1 MKIASSNLQFN
12 ALQNEQQSSARIVDT
27 NVRSVGSGGSR
38 TLSSQANIIQAQQQ
52 TLKDSI
58 HSASTSQVKDSNGG
72 KTTLESALL
81 LQSLTQVNL
90 SEDITVRAV
99 GITNGNEQSQEVSN
113 IQVSRIMAF
122 ETETDIQIQT
132 LGHVTTE
139 DGREIDFMLE
149 LNYNREMEI
158 TQASQFSSNR
168 NLIDPLVINLNGEA
182 VSLSDQYFEFDLN
195 SNGQTQSLHQTASGT
210 GFLAFDKNQNGKIDN
225 GSELFGPET
234 GHGFGEL
241 SQYDDDKNGWI
252 DENDAIFSQLSFMD
266 FDENGNQRLQSISD
280 AGIGAIALESREM
293 NFDLYDNQGDFQA
306 QIAQTG
312 VALNE
317 DGRALAIQEIYYEE
331 QAFGQGRLEQ
341 VEVLSSNTGEPGIK
355 IQSALTQFQ
364 FDNAIINQ
372 RNADTHVTL
381 ELPQYSNR
389 IGEDTYQEIDPNFS
403 IQAALQTNTSSES
416 SASTAQALNVTQE
429 SSFSSEQVVSQSF
442 SNEVEKRAAIQAE
455 FQYRI
460 EHEYKHI
467 QQTNHQ
473 NNKSRPVE
481 TLEIATQNQSV
492 FWEYS
497 GIEIT
502 SGVEDSKLSELKNL
516 IEDLKVIREQQ
527 LKGQEKLGIY
537 IQISDNN

>member
-27 NVRSVGSGGSR
+27 NVRSVGTGGSR

-58 HSASTSQVKDSNGG
+58 HSVSTSQVKDSNGG

-158 TQASQFSSNR
+158 TQASQFSGNR
-168 NLIDPLVINLNGEA
+168 DLIDPLVINLNGEA

-293 NFDLYDNQGDFQA
+293 NFDLYDNQGNFQA
-306 QIAQTG
+306 QVAQTG

-317 DGRALAIQEIYYEE
+317 DGQALAIQEIYYED

-341 VEVLSSNTGEPGIK
+341 IEVLSSNTSENGIK
-355 IQSALTQFQ
+355 NRSALTQFQ
-364 FDNAIINQ
+364 FDNVIINQ
-372 RNADTHVTL
+372 RNDNIHVTL
-381 ELPQYSNR
+381 DLPQYSNR
-389 IGEDTYQEIDPNFS
+389 TGVDTYQEFDQNSS
-403 IQAALQTNTSSES
+403 IQIAQQRNASVMSSVNTN
-416 SASTAQALNVTQE
+416 QAFNVTDE
-429 SSFSSEQVVSQSF
+429 RTLSSEQTVSQSL
-442 SNEVEKRAAIQAE
+442 SDEVEKRAAIQAE
-455 FQYRI
+455 FQYRM
-460 EHEYKHI
+460 EHEYKNI
-467 QQTNHQ
+467 QLTNHQ
-473 NNKSRPVE
+473 NNKSSPFE
-481 TLEIATQNQSV
+481 TLEIATLSQSV

-497 GIEIT
+497 GIEVT
-502 SGVEDSKLSELKNL
+502 NGPEDSKLLELKNL
-516 IEDLKVIREQQ
+516 IEALKVIREQQ
-527 LKGQEKLGIY
+527 LIGQEKLGVY
-537 IQISDNN
+537 IQVSKGA

>member
-158 TQASQFSSNR
+158 TQASQFSGNR

-182 VSLSDQYFEFDLN
+182 VSLSDQYF
-195 SNGQTQSLHQTASGT
+195 
-210 GFLAFDKNQNGKIDN
+210 
-225 GSELFGPET
+225 
-234 GHGFGEL
+234 EL

-527 LKGQEKLGIY
+527 LKGQEKLGVY
-537 IQISDNN
+537 IQISENN

>member
-1 MKIASSNLQFN
+1 MKITSSNLQFKT
-12 ALQNEQQSSARIVDT
+12 LQNDQQSLARVIDT
-27 NVRSVGSGGSR
+27 NVRSRG
-38 TLSSQANIIQAQQQ
+38 TNNTPALSDQASIIQAQQQ

-58 HSASTSQVKDSNGG
+58 SSISSSQITNSSGE
-72 KTTLESALL
+72 KTTVDKTALL
-81 LQSLTQVNL
+81 NSLTQVNL
-90 SEDITVRAV
+90 LEEITVHAV
-99 GITNGNEQSQEVSN
+99 STANGNEQSQEVNN

-122 ETETDIQIQT
+122 ENETDVQIQT
-132 LGHVTTE
+132 LGIVTTE

-158 TQASQFSSNR
+158 TQASQFSGNR
-168 NLIDPLVINLNGEA
+168 DLIDPLVINLNGEA

-241 SQYDDDKNGWI
+241 IQYDDDKNGWI

-306 QIAQTG
+306 QIAQIG

-317 DGRALAIQEIYYEE
+317 DGRALAIQEIYYEG

-341 VEVLSSNTGEPGIK
+341 IEVLSSNTGEPGIN

-364 FDNAIINQ
+364 FDNIIINQ

-403 IQAALQTNTSSES
+403 IQAALQTNTSSDS
-416 SASTAQALNVTQE
+416 SASTSQAFNVTQE
-429 SSFSSEQVVSQSF
+429 SSFSSEQVVSQSL

-460 EHEYKHI
+460 EHEYKNI

-473 NNKSRPVE
+473 NNKSSPVE
-481 TLEIATQNQSV
+481 TIEIATQSQSV
-492 FWEYS
+492 FWEYN

-502 SGVEDSKLSELKNL
+502 GGAEDSKLSELKNL

-527 LKGQEKLGIY
+527 LKGQEKLGVY
-537 IQISDNN
+537 IQVSKGA

>member
-1 MKIASSNLQFN
+1 M
-12 ALQNEQQSSARIVDT
+12 
-27 NVRSVGSGGSR
+27 
-38 TLSSQANIIQAQQQ
+38 
-52 TLKDSI
+52 
-58 HSASTSQVKDSNGG
+58 G
-72 KTTLESALL
+72 K
-81 LQSLTQVNL
+81 
-90 SEDITVRAV
+90 
-99 GITNGNEQSQEVSN
+99 
-113 IQVSRIMAF
+113 
-122 ETETDIQIQT
+122 
-132 LGHVTTE
+132 HK
-139 DGREIDFMLE
+139 
-149 LNYNREMEI
+149 
-158 TQASQFSSNR
+158 
-168 NLIDPLVINLNGEA
+168 
-182 VSLSDQYFEFDLN
+182 
-195 SNGQTQSLHQTASGT
+195 
-210 GFLAFDKNQNGKIDN
+210 DKNQNGKIDN

-241 SQYDDDKNGWI
+241 GQYDDDKNGWI

-527 LKGQEKLGIY
+527 LKGQEKLGVY
-537 IQISDNN
+537 IQISENN